1 MSKWAD
7 YVITAVRYTQAGHH
21 GEWKRIIA
29 VEVRMDLGG
38 RVGYAELWTR
48 EQVLDAVN
56 HDHETFITSSR
67 AADGTWLRGA
77 HVWVVRVNG
86 LDTIRIDRTPVMN
99 DDLGG
104 LPEF

>member
-7 YVITAVRYTQAGHH
+7 YVITAVRYESADRSREG
-21 GEWKRIIA
+21 KRIGA

-48 EQVLDAVN
+48 EQVVDAVN
-56 HDHETFITSSR
+56 HDHETFITSSM
-67 AADGTWLRGA
+67 AANGSWLKGA
-77 HVWVVRVNG
+77 HVQVVRING
-86 LDTIRIDRTPVMN
+86 IDYIRIDRTWVMQ

-104 LPEF
+104 VPEF

>member
-7 YVITAVRYTQAGHH
+7 YVITAVRYAQAGHH
-21 GEWKRIIA
+21 GEWKRIAA

-48 EQVLDAVN
+48 EQILDAVN
-56 HDHETFITSSR
+56 HDHETFITSSM

-77 HVWVVRVNG
+77 HVRIVRVNG
-86 LDTIRIDRTPVMN
+86 LDTIRIDRTLVMN

>member
-7 YVITAVRYTQAGHH
+7 YVITAVRYESAERSREG
-21 GEWKRIIA
+21 KRIVT

-38 RVGYAELWTR
+38 RVGYAELWRR

-56 HDHETFITSSR
+56 HDHETFITSSM
-67 AADGTWLRGA
+67 AANGTWLKGA
-77 HVWVVRVNG
+77 HVRVIRVNG
-86 LDTIRIDRTPVMN
+86 IDYIRIDRTPVMN

-104 LPEF
+104 LSEF